1 MHRLLPALLLLSLTG
16 CAPPPAV
23 PPPIEDPAGWMVRHA
38 DAFLDDPTRRRAWL
52 ESSLWRPELPY
63 AQKRL
68 DAYALPRGGWDALPR
83 MATRTAAV
91 RSDGIAGPWRA
102 LPTAPPADLAGW
114 RALGERVF
122 HELPMRRDAYVEW
135 LAEQPDLWDRA
146 GLEVE
151 DDVINGLSRYEDW
164 RGETRTGITCAMCH
178 RSDGMPGRAARRL
191 DLGWARARF
200 VESRGRAP
208 GAYADWGAGRLDVT
222 DDPVDD
228 PLAIADLWTLPWQ
241 SHINTSGAV
250 RLDTPA
256 ALAIRFETQFI
267 TGHAFAV
274 RPPRHLVWALAIY
287 VLTLDRPP
295 SAVPIDHPGAAV
307 FAARCAGCHDPERG
321 YAGDLVDPTGFIG
334 DVGPAHSPM
343 RGTGYLK
350 VPGLLGVGA
359 GGPYLHDG
367 RFDSLSA
374 LVEAGHP
381 HGDPPSADD
390 AAALVD
396 FLEHL

>member
-1 MHRLLPALLLLSLTG
+1 MHRIAPLLLLASFVG
-16 CAPPPAV
+16 CMPPPDAPPPV
-23 PPPIEDPAGWMVRHA
+23 TDPAAWMLARA
-38 DAFLDDPTRRRAWL
+38 EAYLGDRAARRGWL
-52 ESSLWRPELPY
+52 ESSLWQPELPY
-63 AQKRL
+63 ARKRL
-68 DAYALPRGGWDALPR
+68 DGYALPRGGWDALPEMTR
-83 MATRTAAV
+83 RTAAV
-91 RSDGIAGPWRA
+91 RADGGRGPWRE
-102 LPTAPPADLAGW
+102 LPTEPPVDLAGW

-122 HELPMRRDAYVEW
+122 HTLPMRRDAYVEW
-135 LAEQPDLWDRA
+135 LAERPGLWSRA
-146 GLEVE
+146 GLQIE
-151 DDVINGLSRYEDW
+151 DGAVNGLTRYVDW

-178 RSDGMPGRAARRL
+178 RAEGTPGRAARSL
-191 DLGWARARF
+191 DLGWARARY
-200 VESRGRAP
+200 VASRGRTP
-208 GAYADWGAGRLDVT
+208 GAYADWGRGRLDVT
-222 DDPVDD
+222 DDPIDD
-228 PLAIADLWTLPWQ
+228 PLAIADLWTLRWQ

-267 TGHAFAV
+267 TGHAFAT

-295 SAVPIDHPGAAV
+295 SAVPVDHPGVTV
-307 FAARCAGCHDPERG
+307 FAARCAGCHDPDRG
-321 YAGDLVDPTGFIG
+321 YAGDLVAPTGFVS
-334 DVGPAHSPM
+334 DTGPAFSPM

-381 HGDPPSADD
+381 HGDPPPPAE
-390 AAALVD
+390 ARALVD
-396 FLEHL
+396 FLRHL

>member
-1 MHRLLPALLLLSLTG
+1 MRPSPLLLLVLVG
-16 CAPPPAV
+16 CTPPPEAPV
-23 PPPIEDPAGWMVRHA
+23 PIADPAGWMVAHA
-38 DAFLDDPTRRRAWL
+38 DAFLSDRGQRRAWL
-52 ESSLWRPELPY
+52 ESSLWQPEVPY
-63 AQKRL
+63 ARKRL
-68 DAYALPRGGWDALPR
+68 DGYALPNGGWDALPE
-83 MATRTAAV
+83 MAARTAAV
-91 RSDGIAGPWRA
+91 QTDGSTGPWRT
-102 LPTAPPADLAGW
+102 LPATPPSDIAGW

-135 LAEQPDLWDRA
+135 LADRPELWARA
-146 GLEVE
+146 GVQTE
-151 DDVINGLSRYEDW
+151 DGALGGLTRFVDW
-164 RGETRTGITCAMCH
+164 RGETRTGITCALCH
-178 RSDGMPGRAARRL
+178 RAEGQPGRAARGL
-191 DLGWARARF
+191 DLGWARARY
-200 VESRGRAP
+200 VESRGQAP
-208 GAYADWGAGRLDVT
+208 GAYADWGRGRMDVT

-228 PLAIADLWTLPWQ
+228 PLAIADLWTVRWQ

-267 TGHAFAV
+267 TGHAFAT

-295 SAVPIDHPGAAV
+295 SAVPVDHPGAAV
-307 FAARCAGCHDPERG
+307 FADRCAGCHDPERG
-321 YAGDLVDPTGFIG
+321 YAGDLVSPAGFIG
-334 DVGPAHSPM
+334 QTGPAFSPM

-350 VPGLLGVGA
+350 VPGLLGVGE
-359 GGPYLHDG
+359 GGPYLHDA

-381 HGDPPSADD
+381 YGDPPPPAQ

-396 FLEHL
+396 FLRHL